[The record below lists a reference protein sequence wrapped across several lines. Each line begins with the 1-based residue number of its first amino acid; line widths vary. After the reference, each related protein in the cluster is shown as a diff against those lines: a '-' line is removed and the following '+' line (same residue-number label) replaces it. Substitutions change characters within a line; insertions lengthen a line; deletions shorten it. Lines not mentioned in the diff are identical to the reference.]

1 MVHMYKQQRWMLL
14 ELSPVSSCAVQLSPC
29 FHICMQKKKS
39 HQRVSE
45 HKGKKNMFLATTTT
59 DMSLLLLFLFL
70 RFHLG
75 CRHKAK
81 VTKAILKPSLNYQ

>member
-1 MVHMYKQQRWMLL
+1 MDAVRAQSR
-14 ELSPVSSCAVQLSPC
+14 VQLCCAAVSM
-29 FHICMQKKKS
+29 FSHLHAKKKS

-70 RFHLG
+70 QFHLG

>member
-45 HKGKKNMFLATTTT
+45 HKGKKKHVSSH
-59 DMSLLLLFLFL
+59 D
-70 RFHLG
+70 
-75 CRHKAK
+75 
-81 VTKAILKPSLNYQ
+81 NY